1 MIVPYSSFLGS
12 ALVNG
17 QVKAREMS
25 GFNDLKA
32 RVSIN
37 FYGAPA
43 LSVKEFAQ
51 YKQDL
56 LLGASLQVAAPL
68 GQYDDTKLVNLGNN
82 RWSFKPEL
90 GISKAWG
97 AWTVEVAPGVTFY
110 SKNTDF
116 FNGGTLQQDPLYS
129 VQAHVVYGFKSGIWL
144 ALDSTYFSG
153 GRTTVNGV
161 RSQNL
166 QSSTRG
172 GLTLALPV
180 DRNNSIKLYASGGAS
195 TRTGTEFNVVGI
207 AWQYRWGGGF

>member
-116 FNGGTLQQDPLYS
+116 FNGGTPAGPAVFGAGACRVRLQIR
-129 VQAHVVYGFKSGIWL
+129 HL
-144 ALDSTYFSG
+144 A
-153 GRTTVNGV
+153 
-161 RSQNL
+161 
-166 QSSTRG
+166 
-172 GLTLALPV
+172 
-180 DRNNSIKLYASGGAS
+180 GA
-195 TRTGTEFNVVGI
+195 
-207 AWQYRWGGGF
+207 

>member
-1 MIVPYSSFLGS
+1 M
-12 ALVNG
+12 
-17 QVKAREMS
+17 
-25 GFNDLKA
+25 
-32 RVSIN
+32 
-37 FYGAPA
+37 
-43 LSVKEFAQ
+43 
-51 YKQDL
+51 
-56 LLGASLQVAAPL
+56 
-68 GQYDDTKLVNLGNN
+68 
-82 RWSFKPEL
+82 
-90 GISKAWG
+90 
-97 AWTVEVAPGVTFY
+97 
-110 SKNTDF
+110 
-116 FNGGTLQQDPLYS
+116 
-129 VQAHVVYGFKSGIWL
+129 YGFKSGIWL